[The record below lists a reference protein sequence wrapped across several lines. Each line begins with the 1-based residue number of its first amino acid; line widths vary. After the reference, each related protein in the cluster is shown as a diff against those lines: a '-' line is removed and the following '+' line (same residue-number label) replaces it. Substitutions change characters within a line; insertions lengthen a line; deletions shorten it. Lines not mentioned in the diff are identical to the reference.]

1 MRCIQYKS
9 DGEGRNNVRIR
20 LCSATLKSA
29 GINTCAGSRLGI
41 GSGLRIGSYGLSNC
55 DGVSYSSCSC
65 FVVTTEP
72 DDYEACKEAL
82 LAAKPDLEFIESKVT
97 FVPMTYVELEG
108 EAKEDFEKLLAK
120 LEALDDVDVVYHNAS
135 NV

>member
-1 MRCIQYKS
+1 MKDVFILVIM
-9 DGEGRNNVRIR
+9 NV
-20 LCSATLKSA
+20 
-29 GINTCAGSRLGI
+29 
-41 GSGLRIGSYGLSNC
+41 
-55 DGVSYSSCSC
+55 
-65 FVVTTEP
+65 
-72 DDYEACKEAL
+72 KEAL

>member
-1 MRCIQYKS
+1 MVF
-9 DGEGRNNVRIR
+9 EGMSEDEALEALLLADCNPKDVVTDDDCVI
-20 LCSATLKSA
+20 
-29 GINTCAGSRLGI
+29 
-41 GSGLRIGSYGLSNC
+41 
-55 DGVSYSSCSC
+55 
-65 FVVTTEP
+65 VTTEP
-72 DDYEACKEAL
+72 DDYDACKDAL

-97 FVPMTYVELEG
+97 FVPMTYVDLEG